1 MSSRSLG
8 IVIATLITLWGLAGV
23 LPSVP
28 VTADGVPGIHGVGT
42 AYASTD
48 GDPDRYDSPDPSE
61 PADPAPVTQPAP
73 TTDPLVKTITTVV
86 SLLFWSV
93 GGI

>member
-8 IVIATLITLWGLAGV
+8 IVIATLIALWGVAGI

-28 VTADGVPGIHGVGT
+28 VTDDGIPSIHGVGT

-61 PADPAPVTQPAP
+61 PDDPAPAPTPAP
-73 TTDPLVKTITTVV
+73 TTDPVLKTITTVV

-93 GGI
+93 GGV